1 MALAFPSGSVVLARE
16 AEPDTPSRAI
26 ARFHASPGHTVH
38 LPGYIQ
44 HRALLLP
51 RHKGRGCEL
60 TRTQAACTCAR
71 PSEVWALWCPYHAQS
86 WTDLAG
92 SHTRADP
99 AAPLALQLRSRVIS
113 ESLAHHDS
121 WIMD

>member
-44 HRALLLP
+44 HRALLLL
-51 RHKGRGCEL
+51 RHKGWGCEP
-60 TRTQAACTCAR
+60 TRTQAACTWAR

-86 WTDLAG
+86 W
-92 SHTRADP
+92 
-99 AAPLALQLRSRVIS
+99 SRVGS
-113 ESLAHHDS
+113 RRGPGFE
-121 WIMD
+121 